1 MKKTTNI
8 NKSIEFSSLVF
19 ALGRKLREELRP
31 SFEDKNGKNNIC
43 PFMDFAVLNY
53 IKEKKNPFMKDIS
66 ESLFI
71 SKPATSNIID
81 SMVSNKFI
89 KRVADTDDRRAIK
102 IELTKNG
109 EKYLLEQK
117 RKRIAILEKVFFAL
131 NSEERKQLMFLLE
144 KVAFSDIKTN
154 KK

>member
-1 MKKTTNI
+1 MKKITNFD
-8 NKSIEFSSLVF
+8 KSAEFSSLVF
-19 ALGRKLREELRP
+19 ALGRKLREELKAN
-31 SFEDKNGKNNIC
+31 FEDKNSKDNRCAFI
-43 PFMDFAVLNY
+43 DFAVLNY

-81 SMVSNKFI
+81 SMVLSKFI
-89 KRVADTDDRRAIK
+89 KRVADPIDRRAIK

-109 EKYLLEQK
+109 DKYLLEQK
-117 RKRIAILEKVFFAL
+117 KKRIAVLEKVFFVL

-144 KVAFSDIKTN
+144 KVAFSDN
-154 KK
+154 KNK